1 MRDAGLQAALQ
12 AAGGA
17 SALARKLGVAQ
28 PSISGWNRVPA
39 ERVAAVEAATGV
51 ARHVLRP
58 DLYSSEDGVSVPVV
72 LDPVD
77 EARAQ
82 LYLLFANL
90 LLRVPDERILIG
102 LRQLGGD
109 DGALGE
115 ALRGLA
121 AQADVTRAEE
131 IAREH
136 FNLFIGVGRG
146 ELLPFA
152 SYYQTGFLYERPLV
166 RVRSDMRRLGLER
179 GEEFQEPEDHLGFL
193 METMSGLIARRI
205 PCEAR
210 EERAYFERHLKPWV
224 DRFFADLEKMDA
236 QPFYRAVGRLGTVFM
251 AIEREAFALD
261 GEETPDAA

>member
-12 AAGGA
+12 AAGGT

-28 PSISGWNRVPA
+28 PSISGWTRVPA
-39 ERVAAVEAATGV
+39 ERVVAVEAATGILV
-51 ARHVLRP
+51 MCCGPISTRPRMANPLR
-58 DLYSSEDGVSVPVV
+58 VT
-72 LDPVD
+72 LDPID

-90 LLRVPDERILIG
+90 LLRVPDERILID
-102 LRQLGGD
+102 LRQIGGD
-109 DGALGE
+109 DSALGE
-115 ALRGLA
+115 ALRALA
-121 AQADVTRAEE
+121 AAADVTRAED

-136 FNLFIGVGRG
+136 FTLFIGVGRG

-193 METMSGLIARRI
+193 METMSGLITRRI

-210 EERAYFERHLKPWV
+210 EEKAYFERHLKPWV
-224 DRFFADLEKMDA
+224 ERFFADLEKMDQ
-236 QPFYRAVGRLGTVFM
+236 QPFYRAVGRLGSVFM
-251 AIEREAFALD
+251 AIEREAFALA

>member
-1 MRDAGLQAALQ
+1 MRDAGLQTALQ

-28 PSISGWNRVPA
+28 PSISGWCRVPA

-58 DLYSSEDGVSVPVV
+58 DLYPSEDGVSVPVV
-72 LDPVD
+72 LDPID

-102 LRQLGGD
+102 LRQLDGD

-136 FNLFIGVGRG
+136 FDLFIGVGRG

-224 DRFFADLEKMDA
+224 ERFFADLEKMDA

-261 GEETPDAA
+261 GAETPDAA